1 MFFAVALAAVLVVSC
16 DRKGSKGSD
25 DNKAPIVDDPAIDSL
40 AYNLGLAQSDG
51 LKQYAQMQLGVD
63 SAYFND
69 FIKGMKEGS
78 VDGGK
83 AQIAYNR
90 GLQVGE
96 QIQQMAAGVTSQV
109 YGDDTLQRIGTEQIV
124 AGLIAGLNMA
134 SGAEKEKA
142 IKDANEF
149 VEKNMNKYMED
160 RMSKQ
165 YADWKKQNEDFLAKK
180 QKDASY
186 KKLPSGVLYKV
197 IEPGTGAPGSAIN
210 ADSIIACDYKGT
222 LITDSVFDSSE
233 GRDPIQVNMKSP
245 SVIPGWVDV
254 LKIMPK
260 GAKYEVIIPQEQGY
274 GFREMGPIKPF
285 STLIF
290 TIEAKEAKSAPKAPA
305 QGQAPIQIPVQQ

>member
-69 FIKGMKEGS
+69 FIKGMKDGS
-78 VDGGK
+78 IDRGME
-83 AQIAYNR
+83 QMAYNR

-149 VEKNMNKYMED
+149 VEKNMNKIRAYEEAGI
-160 RMSKQ
+160 
-165 YADWKKQNEDFLAKK
+165 Y
-180 QKDASY
+180 
-186 KKLPSGVLYKV
+186 
-197 IEPGTGAPGSAIN
+197 IGSRLLISHEARN
-210 ADSIIACDYKGT
+210 AQ
-222 LITDSVFDSSE
+222 F
-233 GRDPIQVNMKSP
+233 N
-245 SVIPGWVDV
+245 
-254 LKIMPK
+254 
-260 GAKYEVIIPQEQGY
+260 
-274 GFREMGPIKPF
+274 
-285 STLIF
+285 
-290 TIEAKEAKSAPKAPA
+290 AKSVK
-305 QGQAPIQIPVQQ
+305 GMLSEYFDKSI